1 MSTVEIG
8 NKFEEQSYSII
19 ETAIRNGDL
28 GISATHARVYKKKRY
43 YSKDREKDIIFDLAV
58 EIWPNN
64 AERYSVVYLIECKS
78 YRTENVPVCDIEE
91 FQSKIKQVS
100 GVNVKGIM
108 ISDSSFQRS
117 TYNIAKNNGFMLIEV
132 RNSYEYSIILHKATT
147 KNEKQDSIDDQL
159 FKMIKKS
166 FTTISGLEHLKK
178 NSIDSKAM
186 TALDTYE
193 YETSKKSQR
202 KINLAEYIRHLK
214 SYYQLE
220 IKYGSY
226 MSNKGKKVLGYY
238 DREKNQILI
247 NHSIV
252 GTNRF
257 RFVLGHELGH
267 FFLHKSLKIN
277 EQVYSDFEDFE
288 FDDKTLFNDENIPDD
303 DRKWIEWQANK
314 FSVFLFLPKNLFIAK
329 LYEIRKKK
337 GIARY
342 ERFYLDNQPTNIRE
356 YNDTVSEL
364 SRFFEMSISS
374 IKYRV
379 EELKLIIKAHR

>member
-1 MSTVEIG
+1 MNTVEIG
-8 NKFEEQSYSII
+8 NKFEEKSYLII
-19 ETAIRNGDL
+19 EAAIQNGDL
-28 GISATHARVYKKKRY
+28 GISANHAKIYKKKGY

-64 AERYSVVYLIECKS
+64 AERYSVLYLIECKS
-78 YRTENVPVCDIEE
+78 YRSENVPVCDIEE
-91 FQSKIKQVS
+91 FKAKIEQVS

-108 ISDSSFQRS
+108 ISDSSFQS
-117 TYNIAKNNGFMLIEV
+117 GAYKYAENKGFMLIEV

-147 KNEKQDSIDDQL
+147 KNEKKDSIDDQL
-159 FKMIKKS
+159 FKIIKKS

-178 NSIDSKAM
+178 NRIESSAGI
-186 TALDTYE
+186 ALETY
-193 YETSKKSQR
+193 KKSQR
-202 KINLAEYIRHLK
+202 RIDSQEFIKHLE
-214 SYYQLE
+214 SYYNLE
-220 IKYGSY
+220 IKFGSY
-226 MSNKGKKVLGYY
+226 MSHKSKKILGYY

-314 FSVFLFLPKNLFIAK
+314 FSVFLFLPRNLFISK
-329 LYEIRKKK
+329 LFEIRKEK

-342 ERFYLDNQPTNIRE
+342 KRFYLDNQPTNIRE
-356 YNDTVSEL
+356 YNDTVNEL

-379 EELKLIIKAHR
+379 EELKLIIKANRQDRTV